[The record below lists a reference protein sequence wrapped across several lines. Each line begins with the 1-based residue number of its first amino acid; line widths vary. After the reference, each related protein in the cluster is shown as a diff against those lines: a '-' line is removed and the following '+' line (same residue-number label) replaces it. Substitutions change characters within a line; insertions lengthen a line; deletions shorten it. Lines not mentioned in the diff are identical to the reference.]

1 MRSPDKTRRGALRR
15 RSGAQFHHIQMGP
28 GSAAHHFVLR
38 CARDTSSVFH
48 LCSSDPAVP
57 VTAPTA
63 PPPAD
68 TPPAPD
74 DSTDGAPDAVDEAA
88 ETRSAGP
95 IRRERSGGGAAARPP
110 RRGRSARAGPR
121 PRGRTPA
128 GGAPGDPNPRRGR
141 RGARRRPRPPPT
153 DAGFETLPSLS
164 AWPPAGCLP
173 PPV

>member
-57 VTAPTA
+57 VTVLTTPL
-63 PPPAD
+63 PAD

-74 DSTDGAPDAVDEAA
+74 DSTDGAPDAVDAAA
-88 ETRSAGP
+88 ETGSDVTNR
-95 IRRERSGGGAAARPP
+95 
-110 RRGRSARAGPR
+110 
-121 PRGRTPA
+121 
-128 GGAPGDPNPRRGR
+128 
-141 RGARRRPRPPPT
+141 
-153 DAGFETLPSLS
+153 
-164 AWPPAGCLP
+164 
-173 PPV
+173 

>member
-88 ETRSAGP
+88 ETGSGLNRPAHV
-95 IRRERSGGGAAARPP
+95 RRHPRNVGGLG
-110 RRGRSARAGPR
+110 S
-121 PRGRTPA
+121 
-128 GGAPGDPNPRRGR
+128 
-141 RGARRRPRPPPT
+141 
-153 DAGFETLPSLS
+153 SLRNI
-164 AWPPAGCLP
+164 
-173 PPV
+173 